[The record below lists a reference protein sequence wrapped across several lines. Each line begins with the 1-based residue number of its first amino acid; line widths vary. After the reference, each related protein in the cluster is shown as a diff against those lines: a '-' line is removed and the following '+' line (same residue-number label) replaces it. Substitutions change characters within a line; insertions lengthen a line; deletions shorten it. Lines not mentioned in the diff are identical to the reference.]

1 MKKIVGYILIGITL
15 LLYLLWFGT
24 DIIDRSTYDIIL
36 PPIMIM
42 LPIIGYWL
50 LKKAKKN
57 EKV

>member
-15 LLYLLWFGT
+15 LLYIFWFGT
-24 DIIDRSTYDIIL
+24 DIIDRSTYDKII

-42 LPIIGYWL
+42 LPIIGYKL
-50 LKKAKKN
+50 IKKSKKN